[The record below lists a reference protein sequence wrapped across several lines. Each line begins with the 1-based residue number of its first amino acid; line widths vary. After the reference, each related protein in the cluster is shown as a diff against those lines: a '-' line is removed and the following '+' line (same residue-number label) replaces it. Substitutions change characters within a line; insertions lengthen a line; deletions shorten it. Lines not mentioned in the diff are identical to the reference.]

1 MGTYQTM
8 LSIAPAVAPV
18 LGGFIGEKYNY
29 PGVFWLLV
37 AVSLILFVT
46 NWIYFPK
53 DRVGKRIE
61 WENTYVSLCFYI

>member
-37 AVSLILFVT
+37 AVSVILFVT
-46 NWIYFPK
+46 NWIYFPR
-53 DRVGKRIE
+53 DRVGSKK
-61 WENTYVSLCFYI
+61 N